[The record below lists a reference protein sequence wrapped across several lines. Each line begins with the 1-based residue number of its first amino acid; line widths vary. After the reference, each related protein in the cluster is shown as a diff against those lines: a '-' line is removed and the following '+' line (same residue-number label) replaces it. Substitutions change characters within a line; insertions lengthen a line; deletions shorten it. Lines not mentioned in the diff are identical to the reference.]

1 MVKLI
6 QYFLVGCLHHDHSL
20 SNQWQVYMINANV
33 SARLYFH
40 HAGHEEGQHS
50 LAETL
55 ALITYFIYYTCNWL
69 DKCEH
74 EWSYGK
80 TVSI

>member
-6 QYFLVGCLHHDHSL
+6 QYFLVSCLHYDHSL

-33 SARLYFH
+33 SAGCIFIMQAMKKASTAWLKRWHY
-40 HAGHEEGQHS
+40 
-50 LAETL
+50 
-55 ALITYFIYYTCNWL
+55 ITYFIYTCNWL